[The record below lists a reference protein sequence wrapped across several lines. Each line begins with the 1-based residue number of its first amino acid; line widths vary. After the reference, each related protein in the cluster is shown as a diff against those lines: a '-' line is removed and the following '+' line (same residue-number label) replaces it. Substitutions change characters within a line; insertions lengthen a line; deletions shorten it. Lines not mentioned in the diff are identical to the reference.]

1 MTSPRYGWIKTLF
14 FFYYGS
20 YGILSVYLPLH
31 YKRVGMSSEQIGI
44 LAALFP
50 LVGIAM
56 NPVWG
61 MVADQAAD
69 PRRLIR
75 WLLGFSAVFFLML
88 GQLSHFAL
96 LFLAVLLFSIFFTPN
111 NSLLDALTLG
121 VLSRSGGDYGRLRLW
136 GSIGFIF
143 PAVLLWR
150 VLGWKDDLGIVF
162 PLFALLLAVS
172 IVLLFKYPFQRRAHT
187 PRMDFSAFRLLRQPM
202 VALFFF
208 CNFLQVLAMS
218 GYYSFFS
225 IYLAELEVSSRHV
238 GFIWAVGPM
247 AETVAL
253 FFAWRMIGRWGVKG
267 MLSASYLATALRF
280 LTLSLRPP
288 IEVVIGTQLLHAF
301 CYGTMHAG
309 SLYYLTGKAGE
320 HNRAGVQGLY
330 NAICLQLSMVVG
342 HTLAGFLAERLGLPA
357 MYRSFGFLALGTTLL
372 FALLFRAEE
381 RRTAQ
386 AAD

>member
-1 MTSPRYGWIKTLF
+1 MASPKYGWIKTLF

-31 YKRVGMSSEQIGI
+31 YKRVGMSAEQIGI
-44 LAALFP
+44 LAALYP

-69 PRRLIR
+69 PRRLIQ
-75 WLLGFSAVFFLML
+75 WILGFSAVFFLAL
-88 GQLSHFAL
+88 GQMSQFAL
-96 LFLAVLLFSIFFTPN
+96 LFLVVLLFSIFFSPN

-121 VLSRSGGDYGRLRLW
+121 VVSRSGGDYGRLRLW

-162 PLFALLLAVS
+162 PLFALLLAIS

-187 PRMDFSAFRLLRQPM
+187 PRMDFSAFRLLRQPL

-225 IYLAELEVSSRHV
+225 IYLEDLGVSSRHV
-238 GFIWAVGPM
+238 GFIWAVGPL

-253 FFAWRMIGRWGVKG
+253 FFAWRAIPRWGVKG
-267 MLSASYLATALRF
+267 MLLVSYLATALRF
-280 LTLSLRPP
+280 LTLSLKPP
-288 IEVVIGTQLLHAF
+288 IFIVLASQLLHAF
-301 CYGTMHAG
+301 CYGTLHAS
-309 SLYYLTGKAGE
+309 SLYYLAGKAGE
-320 HNRAGVQGLY
+320 HNRASVQGLY
-330 NAICLQLSMVVG
+330 NSVCMQLSMVVG
-342 HTLAGFLAERLGLPA
+342 HTLAGFLAQRLGIPT
-357 MYRSFGFLALGTTLL
+357 MFRSFGLLALGTTLL
-372 FALLFRAEE
+372 FALFFRANEKHPSPGN
-381 RRTAQ
+381 
-386 AAD
+386 